1 MIYKRSVNCN
11 EMVEVG
17 ETGITQSYARRGRR
31 RGRGGIEGELS
42 EPSQTGGQRGRG
54 LAGILREFL
63 TPSRQNQDGSR
74 IDNTKSTLSESETRQ
89 RRVLALAHV
98 DGVFLVKTF
107 VSEDKSCVDSGFALS
122 PFAYFPINQCLVL
135 FLSKPRKFLTFT
147 FVIDSLSPTRK
158 QEKRNRTTFACAVTM
173 PHITKFSGAASL
185 RSPCE
190 GNDEKIMQ
198 TT

>member
-74 IDNTKSTLSESETRQ
+74 IDNTKEHLSESETRQ

-122 PFAYFPINQCLVL
+122 PFAYFP
-135 FLSKPRKFLTFT
+135 
-147 FVIDSLSPTRK
+147 SLSINVSSRTFQS
-158 QEKRNRTTFACAVTM
+158 QEN
-173 PHITKFSGAASL
+173 SL
-185 RSPCE
+185 LSRSLLTLSPQPE
-190 GNDEKIMQ
+190 SKKKEIGQ
-198 TT
+198 HLPAL